1 MIDFSLANK
10 QDVKGA
16 LDEIDVCE
24 KLRIEDMV
32 NLYKIPC
39 KVVSGYLIKFFP
51 NVILNYPFAHIVK
64 THTLYLPCRKRVRQ
78 LWDSARKLI
87 LQLRMVCGG

>member
-1 MIDFSLANK
+1 MNGAMNQIIFTFCRYWSHVVSLYLITEIWIIKGWNQFYHINFRLANK

-32 NLYKIPC
+32 NMYKIPC
-39 KVVSGYLIKFFP
+39 KVVSK
-51 NVILNYPFAHIVK
+51 
-64 THTLYLPCRKRVRQ
+64 
-78 LWDSARKLI
+78 S
-87 LQLRMVCGG
+87 